1 MEGPFLASIDGATP
15 DIAADAFVAPTSV
28 VVGRV
33 RVGSRAS
40 VWYGSVL
47 RGDDDDIVVG
57 ADCNVQDRCV
67 LHADPGEPCVL
78 GDRVSLGHGAIVHG
92 ARIDDDVL
100 VGMGAIV
107 MNGAHVGSGSLIAAG
122 ALVPPGMQVQ
132 PGSLVSGVPGKV
144 RRQVGAAERAMI
156 ARTPDSYRR
165 KSALHRAALRPDTAQ
180 TGRT

>member
-1 MEGPFLASIDGATP
+1 MEQPFLASIDGATP
-15 DIAADAFVAPTSV
+15 QVADDAFVAPTAV

-33 RVGSRAS
+33 WVGARAS

-78 GDRVSLGHGAIVHG
+78 GERVSLGHGAIVHG

-100 VGMGAIV
+100 VGMGAVV
-107 MNGAHVGSGSLIAAG
+107 MNGAHVGSGSLVAAG
-122 ALVPPGMQVQ
+122 AVVAPGTRVE
-132 PGSLVSGVPGKV
+132 PGSLVAGVPGKV
-144 RRQVGAAERAMI
+144 RRQVGDAERAMI

-165 KSALHRAALRPDTAQ
+165 KSALHQAAVHLDPSR

>member
-1 MEGPFLASIDGATP
+1 MDGPFLASIDGTAP
-15 DIAADAFVAPTSV
+15 DVADDAFVAPTAV

-33 RVGSRAS
+33 RVGDRAS

-47 RGDDDDIVVG
+47 RGDDDDIVLG

-122 ALVPPGMQVQ
+122 AVVPPGTRVE
-132 PGSLVSGVPGKV
+132 PGSLVAGVPGKV
-144 RRQVGAAERAMI
+144 RRQVGDAERAMI

-165 KSALHRAALRPDTAQ
+165 KSALHRGAVRAGPDR
-180 TGRT
+180 TGRA